1 MKKAISIL
9 VAAAALAFATSAMAA
24 VGGTTTTSRNS
35 NSTFP
40 TSAASM
46 PSFRV
51 GDTLTIEA
59 TDLAS
64 GNELT
69 VISYKDGAAEKND
82 STVQYIN
89 QYTLSDTSKSFDFVI
104 RDEATGVYHLQLNDN
119 ANPVDFYYT
128 IGKVTAELVTQAND
142 ASNSDAYYAKEYD
155 GTWSVGFVGKITVDG
170 GVPSDFAVNPGF
182 HMTEGAKEQTYHL
195 NSAPA
200 DGDYEVNGTS
210 TYLYGFTMYKITA
223 GHQGLIEADA
233 VSE

>member
-51 GDTLTIEA
+51 GDTLTITA

-69 VISYKDGAAEKND
+69 VLSYKDGAEKSD
-82 STVQYIN
+82 STIQYIE
-89 QYTLSDTSKSFDFVI
+89 QYTLDNTTKSISFTI
-104 RDEATGVYHLQLNDN
+104 RDKATGLYHLQLNDGE
-119 ANPVDFYYT
+119 NPVDFYYT
-128 IGKVTAELVTQAND
+128 IGKVTAELVTQTND

-182 HMTEGAKEQTYHL
+182 HMTEGANEQTYHL

-210 TYLYGFTMYKITA
+210 TYLYGFTMYKITS